1 MHYEAI
7 NKGCWEHLQP
17 DEEIKLPG
25 PELKGKNTALVLNK
39 EGEKKKGK
47 AIICFL
53 GIQEHQ

>member
-17 DEEIKLPG
+17 DEIIKLPG
-25 PELKGKNTALVLNK
+25 QGLKRKNAALGL
-39 EGEKKKGK
+39 KKGK

-53 GIQEHQ
+53 GIQEHQQL